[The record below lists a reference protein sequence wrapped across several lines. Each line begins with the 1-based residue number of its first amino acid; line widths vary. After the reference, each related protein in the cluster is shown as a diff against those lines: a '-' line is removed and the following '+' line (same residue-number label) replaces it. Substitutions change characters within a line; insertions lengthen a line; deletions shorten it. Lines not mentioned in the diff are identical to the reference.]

1 MSLRIAIP
9 GFILASWLLL
19 SLAGSIVTLAPD
31 TIVLPN
37 ILKPPDAFTWLG
49 YDELG
54 RAISDRLIMG
64 ARLSSKVAFLVTIS
78 TALVGTSIGIVAGW
92 WGGSGDFL
100 ISRFIDIFLA
110 FPGMLLAI
118 ALAGV
123 LGPGIENVILA
134 LTATGWVGFARL
146 ARAQT
151 LSIKHREHILAAKGI
166 GVPTMDILLRHILP
180 LILAP
185 LLVEVTFSIANAVL
199 AEAGL
204 SFLGIGV
211 QPPTASWGSMIRDGT
226 RYLLV
231 APHLVIAPGCA
242 LFLIVLSI
250 NLIGDS
256 LRNRFDIKQ
265 QSR

>member
-1 MSLRIAIP
+1 MSLRMVIS
-9 GFILASWLLL
+9 GLILVVWLLL
-19 SLAGSIVTLAPD
+19 SLVGTALPLASD
-31 TIVLPN
+31 IIILPN
-37 ILKPPDAFTWLG
+37 ILKPPDPYAWLG

-54 RAISDRLIMG
+54 RAIFDRLIMG
-64 ARLSSKVAFLVTIS
+64 ARLSLAVALAVAMS
-78 TALVGTSIGIVAGW
+78 ASLVGTAIGLVAGW
-92 WGGSGDFL
+92 WGGSGDFIITRL
-100 ISRFIDIFLA
+100 IDIFLA

-151 LSIKHREHILAAKGI
+151 LTIKHREHILAARGI

-180 LILAP
+180 LIIAP
-185 LLVEVTFSIANAVL
+185 LLVEVTFSIASAVM

-204 SFLGIGV
+204 SFLGLGV
-211 QPPTASWGSMIRDGT
+211 QPPAASWGSMIRDGT

-231 APHLVIAPGCA
+231 APHLVIAPGSA

-256 LRNRFDIKQ
+256 LRDRFDIKQ
-265 QSR
+265 DPR